1 MGVVRA
7 FVPDIKFCP
16 CAICIFKRNVD
27 SAVNSLHSPYY
38 DMAFGLKVKR
48 EHINGPTVR
57 EFGQV
62 RHPQTKTSFVVLMGA
77 RLETGKSLRF
87 D

>member
-1 MGVVRA
+1 MSGIS
-7 FVPDIKFCP
+7 FVPVQFVFSKE
-16 CAICIFKRNVD
+16 KVD
-27 SAVNSLHSPYY
+27 TAVNSLHSPYY
-38 DMAFGLKVKR
+38 DTAFGLKVKR

-62 RHPQTKTSFVVLMGA
+62 RHLQTKTSFVVLMGA
-77 RLETGKSLRF
+77 CLETGKSLRF